1 MSILEVKDASSLYK
15 VARKKEVV
23 KGSGWKYRCLHD
35 MMEAQLRGKTPT
47 ISDKQQKQ
55 RVKDHKVCV
64 QSSDRRHPQLS

>member
-1 MSILEVKDASSLYK
+1 MPILEVKEASSLYK

-23 KGSGWKYRCLHD
+23 KGSGGKYRCPHD
-35 MMEAQLRGKTPT
+35 GSAIKGKTPT
-47 ISDKQQKQ
+47 NRQKQ